1 MKTNRKLFYKRLI
14 GLLEYIIWCIFL
26 LTIAFLLNR
35 FYQMLIFVLFYS
47 FIQNCFKYRFHAESI
62 QDDPIKAVRL
72 CKAMTICLELTY
84 LAFCKNLDISI
95 YSNLLVIFIIA
106 FINCLIEFSLEHIL
120 IKEEYLKDADKLNT
134 LCRNANLTELATNRM
149 ILKYVKGMSYQ
160 EIADLEC
167 VDVESVK
174 KSINRSRKKILKG

>member
-1 MKTNRKLFYKRLI
+1 MLI
-14 GLLEYIIWCIFL
+14 RYRIKDILIYLIYNVIL

-47 FIQNCFKYRFHAESI
+47 FVQNCFKYRFHAESI

-72 CKAMTICLELTY
+72 CKLITIGVEFTY

-106 FINCLIEFSLEHIL
+106 LINCLIEFSLEHIL

-149 ILKYVKGMSYQ
+149 ILKYIKGMSYQ

-174 KSINRSRKKILKG
+174 KSINRSRKKILRG